1 MEREVLLVRDGV
13 TVWQG
18 RIKMG
23 EKSAPA
29 SVQDYFNQAWRVALD
44 AGAVQADDAGR
55 VQFRLAAR

>member
-18 RIKMG
+18 RIALG

-29 SVQDYFNQAWRVALD
+29 SVQDYFAKAWQTALA
-44 AGAVQADDAGR
+44 AGAVVADDAGR

>member
-18 RIKMG
+18 RIALG

-29 SVQDYFNQAWRVALD
+29 AVQDYFAQAWRTALD
-44 AGAVQADDAGR
+44 AGVVAADDGGR

>member
-29 SVQDYFNQAWRVALD
+29 SVQDYFNQAWRAALD